1 MISWPG
7 VEGIF
12 LIFAM
17 KNAVNKSLHHLL
29 IIVGVITPL
38 LIVFFILGF
47 SFTTNENIYVTTYDA
62 DGKLMIN
69 VASFEENMNTIC
81 WIRPDYVIRLALSR
95 STKFMLHPKVKFPE
109 NTKNTPQNQ
118 NSQPSDRPH
127 PLLKHHCS
135 LHGGYISLQISSLQA
150 RSDVIF
156 RE

>member
-17 KNAVNKSLHHLL
+17 KNVLNKSLHHLL

-69 VASFEENMNTIC
+69 VVSFEENMNTIC

-95 STKFMLHPKVKFPE
+95 STKFMLHPK
-109 NTKNTPQNQ
+109 
-118 NSQPSDRPH
+118 
-127 PLLKHHCS
+127 L
-135 LHGGYISLQISSLQA
+135 SSLKIPRILPKTRILNLPIGLILFSNIIA
-150 RSDVIF
+150 LFTAVTKAYKSAAF
-156 RE
+156 R